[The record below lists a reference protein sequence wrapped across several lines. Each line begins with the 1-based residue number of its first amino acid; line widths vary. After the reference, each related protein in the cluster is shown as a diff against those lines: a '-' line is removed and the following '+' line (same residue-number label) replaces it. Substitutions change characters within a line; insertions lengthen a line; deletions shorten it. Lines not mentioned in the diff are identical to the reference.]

1 MLSEKTVGKIQSNSI
16 DLYGLLNLYNTQ
28 RFMSF
33 YFTNNA
39 AEIGKFNAVLGLE
52 AQFPENAMYMV

>member
-1 MLSEKTVGKIQSNSI
+1 
-16 DLYGLLNLYNTQ
+16 
-28 RFMSF
+28 MSF